1 MMLNMFSLLIFMLL
15 TISFPRLW
23 GQNQTSDLSP
33 IFPPDS
39 LPFTISIT
47 LADFQLPS
55 DNLNA
60 FGIQSFAWAVYQGK
74 ALLIAGRTNGLH
86 GFDIGD
92 NNFPP
97 RQQNTIVYVVDPDSQ
112 TVATKSLLDPSS
124 QLSQSQI
131 DALSV
136 TASQYFQV
144 NNTLY
149 IVGGYGVDTPTGQFS
164 TKSTITAIDVP
175 GLMSWV
181 ESGNGSAAKYVR
193 QNTHPLI
200 QVAGG
205 FLTQVSP
212 HQPFLLV
219 FGQNFP
225 GFYSAGS
232 NGIYTQQVRIFKIL
246 DNGVDLYIK
255 PEKQFDPNPNYRRRD
270 ISVFPIMQKTA
281 TSYVPAVVALSGVFT
296 PNALAG
302 IWTVPVMIKGDGAS
316 SMADPADPNT
326 FKQGMNNYDCARA
339 GLYSKSTNDMYLLS
353 FGGISYLQVSGGMI
367 VPDDELP
374 FTNSVTT
381 VKIDA
386 NGNFSQYLMANQYP
400 TILSQFTH
408 PGFPLL
414 FGAEARF
421 IPANHAPLFPN
432 GVFSFDDLSSSPTL
446 LGYIVGGIQST
457 LGNTMDIADSAASPY
472 IFNVYIQKRY
482 TTLGQ

>member
-149 IVGGYGVDTPTGQFS
+149 IVGGYGVDTPTLGRERQ
-164 TKSTITAIDVP
+164 
-175 GLMSWV
+175 WV
-181 ESGNGSAAKYVR
+181 SSEVR
-193 QNTHPLI
+193 
-200 QVAGG
+200 ASEY
-205 FLTQVSP
+205 SP
-212 HQPFLLV
+212 AH
-219 FGQNFP
+219 
-225 GFYSAGS
+225 SS
-232 NGIYTQQVRIFKIL
+232 SRRIF
-246 DNGVDLYIK
+246 DAGQS
-255 PEKQFDPNPNYRRRD
+255 P
-270 ISVFPIMQKTA
+270 SAVF
-281 TSYVPAVVALSGVFT
+281 V
-296 PNALAG
+296 
-302 IWTVPVMIKGDGAS
+302 
-316 SMADPADPNT
+316 
-326 FKQGMNNYDCARA
+326 
-339 GLYSKSTNDMYLLS
+339 GLWPK
-353 FGGISYLQVSGGMI
+353 
-367 VPDDELP
+367 
-374 FTNSVTT
+374 
-381 VKIDA
+381 
-386 NGNFSQYLMANQYP
+386 FSR
-400 TILSQFTH
+400 I
-408 PGFPLL
+408 L
-414 FGAEARF
+414 FGWLKRHL
-421 IPANHAPLFPN
+421 HAA
-432 GVFSFDDLSSSPTL
+432 GADL
-446 LGYIVGGIQST
+446 
-457 LGNTMDIADSAASPY
+457 
-472 IFNVYIQKRY
+472 
-482 TTLGQ
+482 